1 MKNQRG
7 WEKGTNP
14 AGCKRISCKTS
25 MSGDISRHIDW
36 CLRQYNKIKGLEKT
50 IKKVREEQT
59 LVVSST

>member
-25 MSGDISRHIDW
+25 MYGDISRHIDW
-36 CLRQYNKIKGLEKT
+36 CLGQYNKIKGLEKT